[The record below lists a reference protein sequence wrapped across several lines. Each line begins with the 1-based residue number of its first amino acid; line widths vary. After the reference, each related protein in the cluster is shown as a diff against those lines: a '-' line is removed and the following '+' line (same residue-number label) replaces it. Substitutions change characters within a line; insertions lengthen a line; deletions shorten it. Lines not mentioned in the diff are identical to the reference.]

1 MKKLKA
7 VLAAVLAAGM
17 MTGCLG
23 IGGSSTLNTESSR
36 IFVTE
41 EGTFQTATV
50 ESYAQQDYY
59 SADELKSFLEEAVS
73 KYNGENGQNQV
84 TLDSCTLDSGTA
96 RMMFHYASPDALIG
110 FTTQYEDKANQVESI
125 AVSRLSDVY
134 DQSESEGTAF
144 IKASDG
150 KKADRKALSKRGEN
164 QAIVVTSENPVTIQ
178 TQGRLLFVSDNVVIK
193 DKHTVQTT
201 KGKSYIIYK

>member
-36 IFVTE
+36 IFVTK

-73 KYNGENGQNQV
+73 EYNGENGQNQV